1 MDRVEEFIL
10 SGSRTGSYS
19 QCVPELS
26 SFGFLDIHLGD
37 GESPVEIPDFII
49 RSVNTF
55 VQSDYGLI
63 SYVLCEGTSTT
74 TRRLVRGALSDFMRA
89 NRFGN
94 GIPHVIMSSGRDY
107 YGLPG
112 VIFDGNF
119 NLLMMMT
126 STVNFIRNDRT
137 SGVQTNILEHTCRI
151 SPLVFMHQDSIIEK
165 TIIKKVIPFCA
176 SHVTIAS
183 DFVCNTSRVIS
194 DDALGKNIRV
204 IIEDLNPMFI
214 RRIVSPNVDTNISD
228 SMHDLLC
235 HNIKEIISDN

>member
-10 SGSRTGSYS
+10 SGSRTGLYT
-19 QCVPELS
+19 QCAQELS

-37 GESPVEIPDFII
+37 GESPVEIHDFII

-63 SYVLCEGTSTT
+63 SYVLCGSPDTT

-94 GIPHVIMSSGRDY
+94 GIPHVSMSSGRDY

-112 VIFDGNF
+112 VIFDDNF

-126 STVNFIRNDRT
+126 STVNFIRNERN

-176 SHVTIAS
+176 PHVTIAS

-194 DDALGKNIRV
+194 DDALGKNIKV